1 MMRKKH
7 LTQNNNLNKTTEN
20 RSAKVTVQ
28 YIQEQ
33 QQLIQKSDNTRDEQ
47 HMIQPLAAGTQDDL
61 EIENVEYLEETPN
74 VEEYIE
80 EPNEKNDLEDNFYPN
95 AIHCLLDL
103 YKTKYEGFNP
113 EDGSVKVSQIWHDIA
128 KDMQES
134 FFEFNEH
141 QIQHKYASLREQYF
155 KVQSKEDVEHFDYFE
170 QLHEIYKDPG
180 KENILK
186 GLSDSKEVGVY
197 YKDEILLQ
205 LEQLESNEN
214 QLHDFKSE
222 EIVHKEHEFI
232 DMVEKELQAME
243 DGLNIEDSKVIAQE
257 EETSR
262 KISTD
267 TKSNKA
273 TLISPE
279 DQQSQAKK
287 RILSD
292 TEPCLEEPAPRKQ
305 RLNDYYEIK
314 EVLTETLPNSPK
326 TKHDFTLYHY
336 NQQQERRHRE
346 KMSLLEKSLQL
357 QERALEQQNQ
367 LLQELIKRLPS

>member
-1 MMRKKH
+1 MIRKKH
-7 LTQNNNLNKTTEN
+7 LTLNSNLNKTKEN
-20 RSAKVTVQ
+20 RSTKVTVQ

-33 QQLIQKSDNTRDEQ
+33 QQLIQKSDNTIREE
-47 HMIQPLAAGTQDDL
+47 QDDL

-80 EPNEKNDLEDNFYPN
+80 EPSEKNDLEDNFYPN

-103 YKTKYEGFNP
+103 YKTKYEEFNP
-113 EDGSVKVSQIWHDIA
+113 KNDSVKVSQIWRDIA

-141 QIQHKYASLREQYF
+141 QIQQKYVRLREQYF

-170 QLHEIYKDPG
+170 QLHAIYKDPG

-186 GLSDSKEVGVY
+186 GLNASNEVAVY

-205 LEQLESNEN
+205 LEQLDSNEN
-214 QLHDFKSE
+214 HQLHDFKSE

-243 DGLNIEDSKVIAQE
+243 EGLHVEDTKDIIQGGKTSIKVI
-257 EETSR
+257 
-262 KISTD
+262 TD
-267 TKSNKA
+267 TKSNKEA
-273 TLISPE
+273 LMSSE
-279 DQQSQAKK
+279 KQQPQAIK

-292 TEPCLEEPAPRKQ
+292 TEPCLEEPATRKQ
-305 RLNDYYEIK
+305 KSNDYYEP
-314 EVLTETLPNSPK
+314 LTNGPK
-326 TKHDFTLYHY
+326 TKNDFTLYHY

-367 LLQELIKRLPS
+367 LLQELIKRLPL